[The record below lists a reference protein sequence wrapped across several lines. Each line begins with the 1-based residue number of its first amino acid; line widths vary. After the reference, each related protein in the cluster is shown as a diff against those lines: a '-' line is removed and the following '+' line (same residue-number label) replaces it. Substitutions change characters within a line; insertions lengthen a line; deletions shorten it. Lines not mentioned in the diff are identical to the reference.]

1 MRLFPPVKKATNVL
15 VLGKMYTN
23 LMQKTRFL
31 RRHCEKTLK
40 DRDLKFLR
48 SSSSIQKTKTAKF
61 QVSN

>member
-1 MRLFPPVKKATNVL
+1 LKGEVSRGGSGACQHPD
-15 VLGKMYTN
+15 TN

-48 SSSSIQKTKTAKF
+48 SSSYIQKTKTLKF